1 MNNREYFFTESNK
14 RIFFLSAVIFILGF
28 IIITRLFYLQ
38 IIKHPYY
45 NTLALYR
52 QGEDRVLEAKR
63 GTIEDYN
70 NFPLAVNINNYNL
83 IAIPAEIK
91 DIASTTNI
99 VAGFLGIQDENSEEF
114 DELKSKLSKRID
126 YYELLKRDIG
136 YDLAKQIK
144 ELNLPGIT
152 TEEGFKRYY
161 SEGEMFSHLIGFVGT
176 KDDKRQGLYGVE
188 EFFDKQLAGENGL
201 LRSEYAPGKVSILD
215 SAKTIKQ
222 AKDGSSLILTI
233 DRSLQYVV
241 CKDLSEGIKDS
252 RAEGGTAIIMNPK
265 NGAVLALC
273 NYPDFDSNQYN
284 KTKNYHDFLDV
295 AASDAF
301 EPGSIFKVITM
312 AAALDANKLK
322 PDTTYEDTGEVKIGN
337 YTIRNSDKKAHGIKT
352 MTNVLEKSLN
362 TGAVFAARLLGYSL
376 FRSYVKNF
384 SFGSLTE
391 IEQPYEAT
399 GDISNLEKN
408 SDIYLA
414 TASFG
419 QGISVTPIQLA
430 TAISAIANEGKLYKP
445 YLLAK
450 IISPEGKEEITQP
463 RFIRQVITPETAKT
477 LGVMMVSV
485 LENGYGIL
493 ARVPG
498 YYVAGKTGTAQVPNK
513 TGGYSEETI
522 HSFVGFAPAENPVFV
537 GVVKII
543 NPKIGNFAES
553 TAAPIFG
560 KFAKFV
566 LNYYQIPPNRK

>member
-1 MNNREYFFTESNK
+1 M
-14 RIFFLSAVIFILGF
+14 SAVIFILGF
-28 IIITRLFYLQ
+28 LIIVRLFYLQ

-45 NTLALYR
+45 NSLALYR
-52 QGEDRVLEAKR
+52 QGEDRILEAKR

-70 NFPLAVNINNYNL
+70 NFPLAVNINSYNL
-83 IAIPAEIK
+83 VAVPAEIK
-91 DIASTTNI
+91 DAVSTTKI
-99 VAGFLGIQDENSEEF
+99 IAGFLGIQDENSKEF
-114 DELKSKLSKRID
+114 DELKLRLSKRID

-144 ELNLPGIT
+144 ELNLPGIAI
-152 TEEGFKRYY
+152 EEGFKRYY
-161 SEGEMFSHLIGFVGT
+161 SEGEMFSHLIGFVGI

-188 EFFDKQLAGENGL
+188 EFFDKQLAGQNGL
-201 LRSEYAPGKVSILD
+201 LRSEYAPGKISILD

-222 AKDGSSLILTI
+222 AEDGSSLILTI

-241 CKDLSEGIKDS
+241 CKDLLEGIKDS

-273 NYPDFDSNQYN
+273 NYPNFDSNQYN

-337 YTIRNSDKKAHGIKT
+337 YTIRNSDKKSYGTKT

-376 FRSYVKNF
+376 FRSYVKDF

-391 IEQPYEAT
+391 IEQPNEAT

-445 YLLAK
+445 YLLVK
-450 IISPEGKEEITQP
+450 IISPEGKEEINQP

-477 LGVMMVSV
+477 LGAMMVSV
-485 LENGYGIL
+485 LENGYGKL
-493 ARVPG
+493 ARVSG

-513 TGGYSEETI
+513 AGGYSEETI
-522 HSFVGFAPAENPVFV
+522 HSFVGFAPAENPIFV